1 MQGMG
6 MWAELTLMSEDQCRH
21 LLKGSQVDNQSKLYI
36 SKICA
41 MWELSLPEGLG
52 KRGGFTMAFC
62 LAYLQIYLDSI
73 LLHTIVLT

>member
-1 MQGMG
+1 
-6 MWAELTLMSEDQCRH
+6 
-21 LLKGSQVDNQSKLYI
+21 
-36 SKICA
+36 